1 MNYIATH
8 KNFEIP
14 QGLKGEYT
22 IITDGT
28 DLQNNYQYPII
39 KADNELMPL
48 KHAYSEGMM
57 IYDIWKKDNDSE
69 YIGINHYR
77 RYLEA
82 QFIEALNE
90 NVLPIPMAFNMDTQ
104 YAACHNIADLTTCR
118 GIIELYYPEYNPNVQ
133 IGFFPC
139 NMAILDHDTFN
150 EWCTFIFGVLD
161 IFNEKMKFTSDEDV
175 RKYIEQYFPNNVD
188 YQSRLHAFLLER
200 LSTIYFANK
209 FNNKKVRYSQ
219 ILITN

>member
-1 MNYIATH
+1 MNYICTH
-8 KNFEIP
+8 KDFEIP
-14 QGLKGEYT
+14 QGLKGDYT

-48 KHAYSEGMM
+48 KHAYSEGLM

-82 QFIEALNE
+82 QFIEELNE

-104 YAACHNIADLTTCR
+104 YACCHNIADLTTCR
-118 GIIELYYPEYNPNVQ
+118 VIIEQYYPEYNTNIP

-139 NMAILDHDTFN
+139 NMAILEHDTFN

-175 RKYIEQYFPNNVD
+175 RKYIEQYFPKNVD

-219 ILITN
+219 TLITN